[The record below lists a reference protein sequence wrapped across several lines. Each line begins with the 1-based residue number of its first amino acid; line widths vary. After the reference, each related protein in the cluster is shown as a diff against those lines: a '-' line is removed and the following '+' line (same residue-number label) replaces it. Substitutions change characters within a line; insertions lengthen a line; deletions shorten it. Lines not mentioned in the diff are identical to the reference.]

1 MEDAWT
7 KPGDEVINYFKSDI
21 ETGLS
26 DEQVARNQ
34 EKYGPNGKSQ
44 FILCL
49 YIFHWSDGVDKLAL
63 RVGQPGHYVIT
74 LGDTL
79 PL

>member
-44 FILCL
+44 FIICL
-49 YIFHWSDGVDKLAL
+49 YIFH
-63 RVGQPGHYVIT
+63 
-74 LGDTL
+74 
-79 PL
+79 